1 MGYVDVSASDQTFK
15 ISIEKSEEQC
25 PVCKMVLVEKGLS
38 HHKHSS
44 EQTHTSSSKAKSEE
58 KSYKYYTPPP
68 KYSSP
73 KKEFQMPKNSGWIIS
88 IVGSIA
94 LSVLFSGYHSSSNPL
109 PAPVSY
115 SDPLPATAQD
125 LKPMPTIPVPH
136 APYYSL
142 PNGTVIFS
150 SPSSLNGNGIL
161 TISNGS
167 GSDAVVKLITNGGK
181 KIYTVYIRANDDT
194 FNFETIDEGDSIQYS
209 RFTITLNPVIDGKA
223 TTSTLDPSAFDK
235 Y

>member
-1 MGYVDVSASDQTFK
+1 MKKCPFCKSEIQ
-15 ISIEKSEEQC
+15 KSEEQC

-181 KIYTVYIRANDDT
+181 KIYTVYIRANG
-194 FNFETIDEGDSIQYS
+194 N
-209 RFTITLNPVIDGKA
+209 
-223 TTSTLDPSAFDK
+223 
-235 Y
+235 